1 MTSWTRVVTRRIQ
14 ADRATVYTLLAEV
27 ELWPALCPHIRSLRV
42 LRREG
47 HRRLMVVR
55 VSWRGLPLGYRAVVT
70 VDPAR
75 ASLTIRHVSRLTRGS
90 VATYAVHPVAVS
102 GPDAGVELTFRQHV
116 VVPIPLVGPLLARAF
131 VGGRVARDLGQAMLD
146 RLNEIAEGGSLADR
160 R

>member
-1 MTSWTRVVTRRIQ
+1 
-14 ADRATVYTLLAEV
+14 
-27 ELWPALCPHIRSLRV
+27 
-42 LRREG
+42 
-47 HRRLMVVR
+47 
-55 VSWRGLPLGYRAVVT
+55 
-70 VDPAR
+70 
-75 ASLTIRHVSRLTRGS
+75 
-90 VATYAVHPVAVS
+90 VS